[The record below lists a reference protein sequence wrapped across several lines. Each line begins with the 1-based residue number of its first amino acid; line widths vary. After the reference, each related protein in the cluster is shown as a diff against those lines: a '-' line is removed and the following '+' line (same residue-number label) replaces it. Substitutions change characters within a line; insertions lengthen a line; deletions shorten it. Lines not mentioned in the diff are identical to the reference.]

1 MNLIINHILCFVILY
16 LFLLSFIN
24 LQKEQ
29 NPLKYK
35 LFIFSII
42 FIIQLCIILT
52 ENINNNCN
60 YYFNDLI
67 KKAILYGLFF
77 IIGYSIYIDLNL
89 FLLKDYFIYYNDNIY
104 IKYLLMTF
112 IITII
117 SFIFASLDVII
128 TNNIYNEC
136 NNQNNKNN

>member
-16 LFLLSFIN
+16 LFLLSFVN
-24 LQKEQ
+24 LQKDQ

-60 YYFNDLI
+60 YNFNDLV

-77 IIGYSIYIDLNL
+77 IIGYAIYIDLNL

-136 NNQNNKNN
+136 NNQNNRNN